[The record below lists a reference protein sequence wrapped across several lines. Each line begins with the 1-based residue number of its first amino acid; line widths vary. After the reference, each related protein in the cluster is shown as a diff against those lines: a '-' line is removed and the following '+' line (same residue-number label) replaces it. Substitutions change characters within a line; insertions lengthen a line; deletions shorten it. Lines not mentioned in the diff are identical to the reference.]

1 MKKKLISLAMLVTV
15 FAMQVVGVS
24 AASKTTGMAVAGESK
39 AYYKAQEMPESML
52 EQVAAQKQEY
62 ADLIKQINAG
72 TKTLSDL
79 AKAVPELAG
88 QLDGMTLITSIEDVI
103 PVNGGNPQ
111 ADGHHVTLSVP
122 TLTKGMTDVKVLHYS
137 LERKTWELITPSN
150 VDFTNKQLDVVF
162 KDLSPVGVVAKVDAS
177 QAVTNTAGTSPKT
190 GVDSTN
196 TVPFAGAAVVLL
208 GAAAVV
214 AFRKKNAGRSR

>member
-24 AASKTTGMAVAGESK
+24 AASKTTGMAA
-39 AYYKAQEMPESML
+39 P
-52 EQVAAQKQEY
+52 VAAQGKYDVQAMSQSEL
-62 ADLIKQINAG
+62 ADVAKVNQTASDLIKDINAG
-72 TKTLSDL
+72 TKTLNDLVKVESSIASD
-79 AKAVPELAG
+79 VAG
-88 QLDGMTLITSIEDVI
+88 ESLITAFMDVTPI
-103 PVNGGNPQ
+103 DGGIKF
-111 ADGHHVTLSVP
+111 ADGRYQVTLSVP
-122 TLTKGMTDVKVLHYS
+122 ALTKGMTDVKVLHFS
-137 LERKTWELITPSN
+137 TARNVWEVITPSN
-150 VDFTNKQLDVVF
+150 VDLNNKELTFEVE
-162 KDLSPVGVVAKVDAS
+162 DLSPIAIIAKVDAS

-214 AFRKKNAGRSR
+214 AFRKKNA

>member
-214 AFRKKNAGRSR
+214 ELKKKNA

>member
-24 AASKTTGMAVAGESK
+24 AASKTATMAVTGSSK
-39 AYYKAQEMPESML
+39 GHYEVDAMDQEELAEVAKADKATAE
-52 EQVAAQKQEY
+52 
-62 ADLIKQINAG
+62 LIKDINAG
-72 TKTLSDL
+72 TKTLKDL
-79 AKAVPELAG
+79 AKAESSIASELEGKSLVTAFMDLRKIG
-88 QLDGMTLITSIEDVI
+88 DVSKT
-103 PVNGGNPQ
+103 
-111 ADGHHVTLSVP
+111 ADGKYQVTLSVP
-122 TLTKGMTDVKVLHYS
+122 ALTKGMTDVKVLHFS
-137 LERKTWELITPSN
+137 TARNVWEVITPSN
-150 VDFTNKQLDVVF
+150 VDLNNKELTFEVQ
-162 KDLSPVGVVAKVDAS
+162 DLSPIAIIAKVNAS

-214 AFRKKNAGRSR
+214 AFRKKNA

>member
-24 AASKTTGMAVAGESK
+24 AASKTADMAVAGDSK
-39 AYYKAQEMPESML
+39 AYYEAQEMPESML
-52 EQVAAQKQEY
+52 EQVAAQNQEY
-62 ADLIKQINAG
+62 ADLIKEINAG
-72 TKTLSDL
+72 TKTLADL
-79 AKAVPELAG
+79 AKVAPELAG

-122 TLTKGMTDVKVLHYS
+122 TLTKGMSDVKVLHYS

-150 VDFTNKQLDVVF
+150 VDVTNKQLDVVF

-177 QAVTNTAGTSPKT
+177 QAVTNTTGTSPKT

-214 AFRKKNAGRSR
+214 AFRKKNA

>member
-24 AASKTTGMAVAGESK
+24 AASKTATMAVVGNSK
-39 AYYKAQEMPESML
+39 GYYEVDAMDQSEL
-52 EQVAAQKQEY
+52 DTVAAADKTT
-62 ADLIKQINAG
+62 ADLIKDINAG
-72 TKTLSDL
+72 TKTLEDL
-79 AKAVPELAG
+79 AKAES
-88 QLDGMTLITSIEDVI
+88 SIASEIEGKSLVTAFMDLRKIGDVSKT
-103 PVNGGNPQ
+103 
-111 ADGHHVTLSVP
+111 ADGKYQVTLSVP
-122 TLTKGMTDVKVLHYS
+122 TLAKGMTDVKVLHFS
-137 LERKTWELITPSN
+137 TKRNVWEVITPSN
-150 VDFTNKQLDVVF
+150 VDLNNKELTFEVQ
-162 KDLSPVGVVAKVDAS
+162 DLSPIAIIAKVNAS

-214 AFRKKNAGRSR
+214 AFRKKNA

>member
-24 AASKTTGMAVAGESK
+24 AASKTTDMAVAGDSK
-39 AYYKAQEMPESML
+39 AYYEAQEMPESML
-52 EQVAAQKQEY
+52 EQVAAQNQEY
-62 ADLIKQINAG
+62 ADLIRQINAG
-72 TKTLSDL
+72 TKTLADL
-79 AKAVPELAG
+79 VKAAPELAG

-103 PVNGGNPQ
+103 PINGGNPQ

-122 TLTKGMTDVKVLHYS
+122 TLTKGMSDVKVLHYS

-150 VDFTNKQLDVVF
+150 VDVTNKQLDVVF

-177 QAVTNTAGTSPKT
+177 QAVTNTTGTSPKT

-214 AFRKKNAGRSR
+214 AFRKKNA

>member
-24 AASKTTGMAVAGESK
+24 AASKTTTMAATG
-39 AYYKAQEMPESML
+39 
-52 EQVAAQKQEY
+52 AAQGKYDVEAMSQSEIADVAKVNQTA
-62 ADLIKQINAG
+62 ADLIKDVNAG
-72 TKTLSDL
+72 TKTLDDIAKAESSIASDL
-79 AKAVPELAG
+79 AGESLVTAF
-88 QLDGMTLITSIEDVI
+88 MDVT
-103 PVNGGNPQ
+103 PTNGGVQ
-111 ADGHHVTLSVP
+111 LADGRYQVTLSVP
-122 TLTKGMTDVKVLHYS
+122 ALTKGMTDVKVLHFS
-137 LERKTWELITPSN
+137 TARNVWEVITPSN
-150 VDFTNKQLDVVF
+150 VDLNNKELTFEVQ
-162 KDLSPVGVVAKVDAS
+162 DLSPIAIIAKVNAS

-214 AFRKKNAGRSR
+214 AFRKKNA

>member
-24 AASKTTGMAVAGESK
+24 AASKTATMAVTGSSK
-39 AYYKAQEMPESML
+39 GHYEVDAMDQEELAEVAKADKATAEL
-52 EQVAAQKQEY
+52 
-62 ADLIKQINAG
+62 INAG
-72 TKTLSDL
+72 TKTLEDL
-79 AKAVPELAG
+79 AKAESSIASELEGKSLVTAFMDLRKIG
-88 QLDGMTLITSIEDVI
+88 DVSKT
-103 PVNGGNPQ
+103 
-111 ADGHHVTLSVP
+111 ADGKYQVTLSVP
-122 TLTKGMTDVKVLHYS
+122 ALTKGMTDVKVLHFS
-137 LERKTWELITPSN
+137 TERKVWEVITPSN
-150 VDFTNKQLDVVF
+150 VDLNNKEITFELQ
-162 KDLSPVGVVAKVDAS
+162 DLSPIAIIAKVNAS

-214 AFRKKNAGRSR
+214 AFRKKNA

>member
-24 AASKTTGMAVAGESK
+24 AASKTTDMAVAGDSK
-39 AYYKAQEMPESML
+39 AYYEAQKMPESML
-52 EQVAAQKQEY
+52 EQVAAQNQEY
-62 ADLIKQINAG
+62 ADLIRQINAG
-72 TKTLSDL
+72 TKTLADL
-79 AKAVPELAG
+79 AKAAPELAG

-103 PVNGGNPQ
+103 PINGGNPQ

-122 TLTKGMTDVKVLHYS
+122 TLTKGMSDVKVLHYS

-150 VDFTNKQLDVVF
+150 VDVTNKQLDVVF

-177 QAVTNTAGTSPKT
+177 QAVTNTTGTSPKT

-214 AFRKKNAGRSR
+214 AFRKKNA

>member
-24 AASKTTGMAVAGESK
+24 AASKTTDMAVAGDSK
-39 AYYKAQEMPESML
+39 AYYEAQEMPESML
-52 EQVAAQKQEY
+52 EQVAAQNQEY
-62 ADLIKQINAG
+62 ADLIRQINAG
-72 TKTLSDL
+72 TKTLADL
-79 AKAVPELAG
+79 AKAAPELAG

-103 PVNGGNPQ
+103 PINGGNLQ

-122 TLTKGMTDVKVLHYS
+122 TLTKGMSDVKVLHYS

-150 VDFTNKQLDVVF
+150 VDVTNKQLDVVF

-177 QAVTNTAGTSPKT
+177 QAVTNTTGTSPKT

-196 TVPFAGAAVVLL
+196 TVPFAGAAVVFL

-214 AFRKKNAGRSR
+214 AFRKKNA

>member
-24 AASKTTGMAVAGESK
+24 AASKTATMAVTGSSK
-39 AYYKAQEMPESML
+39 GHYEVDAMDQEELAEVAKADKATAE
-52 EQVAAQKQEY
+52 
-62 ADLIKQINAG
+62 LIKDINAG
-72 TKTLSDL
+72 TKTLEDL
-79 AKAVPELAG
+79 AKAESSIASELEGKSLVTAFMDLRKIG
-88 QLDGMTLITSIEDVI
+88 DVSKT
-103 PVNGGNPQ
+103 
-111 ADGHHVTLSVP
+111 ADGKYQVTLSVP
-122 TLTKGMTDVKVLHYS
+122 ALTKGMTDVKVLHFS
-137 LERKTWELITPSN
+137 TESKVLEVITPST
-150 VDFTNKQLDVVF
+150 VDLNNKEITFELQ
-162 KDLSPVGVVAKVDAS
+162 DLSPIAIIAKVNAS

-214 AFRKKNAGRSR
+214 AFRKKNA

>member
-1 MKKKLISLAMLVTV
+1 
-15 FAMQVVGVS
+15 
-24 AASKTTGMAVAGESK
+24 MAVAGESK

-177 QAVTNTAGTSPKT
+177 QAVINTAGTSPKT

-214 AFRKKNAGRSR
+214 AFRKKNA